1 MDDDIRKIFEDHER
15 RISALEGTTKS
26 PELKQESGVGRVQ
39 SINEYLLE
47 TKAEGYIEK
56 TVACGYY
63 LEKERS
69 MEYFAVE
76 DIEQIMRTAREP
88 ISKNISKDI
97 QRGMQKGWIM
107 EHTEKKGVKR
117 TYRITARG
125 IDAVNSKFAKKGEK
139 NGA

>member
-1 MDDDIRKIFEDHER
+1 MDEDTRKMFEDHER
-15 RISALEGTTKS
+15 RIAALEGRKE
-26 PELKQESGVGRVQ
+26 PESKQESGASRGQ

-69 MEYFAVE
+69 TEYFAVE
-76 DIEQIMRTAREP
+76 DIEQIMKTAREP

-97 QRGMQKGWIM
+97 QRGMKKGWIM
-107 EHTEKKGVKR
+107 EHTEKKAGKR

-125 IDAVNSKFAKKGEK
+125 IAAIDSKFAKKSGK
-139 NGA
+139 NEN

>member
-1 MDDDIRKIFEDHER
+1 MDEETRKMFEDHEQ
-15 RISALEGTTKS
+15 RIAALEGKK
-26 PELKQESGVGRVQ
+26 PEIKQESAAARGQ

-69 MEYFAVE
+69 MEYFTVE
-76 DIEQIMRTAREP
+76 DIEQIMRAAREP

-97 QRGMQKGWIM
+97 QRGMKKGWVM
-107 EHTEKKGVKR
+107 EHTEKKSGKY
-117 TYRITARG
+117 TYRVTAKG
-125 IDAVNSKFAKKGEK
+125 IETINNKFAKKGGKDET
-139 NGA
+139 

>member
-1 MDDDIRKIFEDHER
+1 MDEDIRKMFEDHER
-15 RISALEGTTKS
+15 RISALEGAKA
-26 PELKQESGVGRVQ
+26 PELKSESGSTRGQ

-47 TKAEGYIEK
+47 TKAESYIEK

-63 LEKERS
+63 LERERS

-97 QRGMQKGWIM
+97 QRGMKKGWIM
-107 EHTEKKGVKR
+107 EHTEKKAGKR
-117 TYRITARG
+117 TYRITSKG
-125 IDAVNSKFAKKGEK
+125 IEAVNNKFAEKGE
-139 NGA
+139 NDEA